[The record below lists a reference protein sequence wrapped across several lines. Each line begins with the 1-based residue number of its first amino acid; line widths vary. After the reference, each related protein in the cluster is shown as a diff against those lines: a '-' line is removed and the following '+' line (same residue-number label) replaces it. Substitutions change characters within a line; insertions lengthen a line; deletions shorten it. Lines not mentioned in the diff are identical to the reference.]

1 MAASAPG
8 RGGDTPAEPVEE
20 VVPPW

>member
-1 MAASAPG
+1 LSTAVGG